1 MYSIV
6 MYVACL
12 GGYRAKVV
20 SLISHFNDAACSIN
34 QSTLTHIVISLFY
47 DGITKLS
54 LICYIANLV
63 RMVHDFLG
71 VTIQKATESVTE
83 YIQTIYF

>member
-1 MYSIV
+1 MYSVV

-20 SLISHFNDAACSIN
+20 SLISHFNNATCSIN

-47 DGITKLS
+47 DGITKLY

-63 RMVHDFLG
+63 RMVHDFHG
-71 VTIQKATESVTE
+71 VTLQKATESVTE
-83 YIQTIYF
+83 YMQTIYF